1 MNFFD
6 PLHCFFKFLET
17 IIFAASKR
25 VKMGRI
31 MAIDYGKKRVGVAVT
46 DPLQLIANR
55 LDTVNSDLIW
65 NFLDRYFATEPV
77 DLVLVGYPVQL
88 NNQPSEALRYINP
101 FIQKF
106 RQRYTIE
113 IRLVDE
119 RYSSK
124 LAFQSMID
132 AGLKK
137 MQRQDKGTIDG
148 VSATILLQSFLEQK
162 KYT

>member
-1 MNFFD
+1 
-6 PLHCFFKFLET
+6 
-17 IIFAASKR
+17 
-25 VKMGRI
+25 MGRV

-46 DPLQLIANR
+46 DPLQIIANR
-55 LDTVNSDLIW
+55 LETVNTDLIW
-65 NFLDRYFATEPV
+65 RFLDDYFSKEEV
-77 DLVLVGYPVQL
+77 ELVLVGYPVQL

-101 FIQKF
+101 FVRKFQQK
-106 RQRYTIE
+106 YTTE

-124 LAFQSMID
+124 MAFQSMID

-162 KYT
+162 KFI

>member
-1 MNFFD
+1 
-6 PLHCFFKFLET
+6 
-17 IIFAASKR
+17 
-25 VKMGRI
+25 

-55 LDTVNSDLIW
+55 LETVNSDLIW
-65 NFLDRYFATEPV
+65 KFLDEYFSKEPV

-101 FIQKF
+101 FLQKF
-106 RQRYTIE
+106 RQKYTVE
-113 IRLVDE
+113 VRLVDE

>member
-1 MNFFD
+1 
-6 PLHCFFKFLET
+6 
-17 IIFAASKR
+17 
-25 VKMGRI
+25 MGRI

-46 DPLQLIANR
+46 DPMQLIANR
-55 LDTVNSDLIW
+55 LDTVDANLIW
-65 NFLDRYFATEPV
+65 RFLDEYFSKETV
-77 DLVLVGYPVQL
+77 DLVLVGYPVQM

-101 FIQKF
+101 FVQKF
-106 RQRYTIE
+106 QEKYTKE

-119 RYSSK
+119 RFSSK
-124 LAFQSMID
+124 IAFQSMID

-162 KYT
+162 KYK